1 MSEFPKVGNY
11 QYSVLSIQSIQSS
24 VLRILENK
32 LSAAHHMWVFL
43 WDVEKTFMCK
53 DGKSNYNLKCVFFHE
68 RNIVVFIPSIF
79 WLCYSLHRKQR
90 LTFKHWKSGWEDK
103 TLQKWLQFGLS
114 SAGKMCTDLVFYAR
128 TRDRKENISF
138 TALIVWGRRE
148 SGWAPPVMVSIL
160 NYVLMKMDMKE
171 SRLHRVRKKKQDKPV
186 SPRGQQTGTQRV
198 FAGAQR
204 RQFPQQRWTEK
215 PLEQWA
221 EAGTVEIPQVVMS
234 PS

>member
-1 MSEFPKVGNY
+1 MCF
-11 QYSVLSIQSIQSS
+11 SI
-24 VLRILENK
+24 
-32 LSAAHHMWVFL
+32 
-43 WDVEKTFMCK
+43 
-53 DGKSNYNLKCVFFHE
+53 E

-114 SAGKMCTDLVFYAR
+114 SAGKTCTDLVFYAGS
-128 TRDRKENISF
+128 RDRKGRISF
-138 TALIVWGRRE
+138 TVLIVWRRCQ
-148 SGWAPPVMVSIL
+148 SGWAQPVLVFTL
-160 NYVLMKMDMKE
+160 NYILMKMDMKE
-171 SRLHRVRKKKQDKPV
+171 SRRLHRVRRKKKQDKLV

-204 RQFPQQRWTEK
+204 WQFPQQRWTEK

-221 EAGTVEIPQVVMS
+221 EAGTVEIPQVVMLPRLGAFYEAKEMTGVVVIVLALS
-234 PS
+234 RFPLFAAVWTVAHRAPLSVGFPSQKYWSR

>member
-1 MSEFPKVGNY
+1 MCF
-11 QYSVLSIQSIQSS
+11 SI
-24 VLRILENK
+24 
-32 LSAAHHMWVFL
+32 
-43 WDVEKTFMCK
+43 
-53 DGKSNYNLKCVFFHE
+53 E

-114 SAGKMCTDLVFYAR
+114 SAGKTCTDLVFYAGS
-128 TRDRKENISF
+128 RDRKRSISF
-138 TALIVWGRRE
+138 TVLIVWRRCQ
-148 SGWAPPVMVSIL
+148 SGWAQPVLVFTL
-160 NYVLMKMDMKE
+160 NYILMKMDMKE
-171 SRLHRVRKKKQDKPV
+171 SRRLHRVRRKKKQDKLV

-204 RQFPQQRWTEK
+204 WQFPQQRWTEK

-234 PS
+234 PRLGAFYEAEEMTGVVIVVALSCFPLFAAVWTVAHQAPLSVGFPSQKYWSS